1 MIFWLA
7 DKKTSDYESG
17 SSHVLQK
24 LPDLLCKCE
33 RINRVP
39 HHCDCGRKW
48 QPPPMSRLNRLPS
61 DDKREQGDHETND
74 LEQFMAIAET
84 PIMATIAPSRPGA
97 SATRRKVVGL
107 FARADLF
114 TASHQQFWVV
124 FGNRVGVAW
133 LS

>member
-7 DKKTSDYESG
+7 DRKTSDYESG
-17 SSHVLQK
+17 ISHVLQK

-74 LEQFMAIAET
+74 DEQFMADSGDADNGYDRTEQTRCECHAAE
-84 PIMATIAPSRPGA
+84 GG
-97 SATRRKVVGL
+97 GL
-107 FARADLF
+107 VRAQTYSLLVTSSF
-114 TASHQQFWVV
+114 RWC
-124 FGNRVGVAW
+124 FGIE
-133 LS
+133 